1 VTARVLVIDNYD
13 SFVYNLVQYLGE
25 LGAEPIVHRHDAIT
39 TDEAAALEP
48 DAVLVSPGPG
58 RPEDAGVSTSIIR
71 WAAGRIPVLG
81 VCLGHQCIG
90 AAWGGN
96 VIRAPEVMHGKT
108 SRIHHEGAGVFAGL
122 PSPFEATRYHSLLV
136 ERSSLPEE
144 FEVTAS
150 TEDGLVMGLR
160 HRDLDVEGVQCVIH
174 FDPPENGKAY
184 KHRSGRTARAGST
197 GTVVSLVQGSQNKK
211 YRRIQNEAGIRC
223 KFTEPDVE
231 MLEEREFIPAP
242 AGKPERREKSRSP
255 RYNRKRA
262 RRYRKSAQYRS
273 SNHGSGHSKGRRKS
287 KRNGRSRGKLKKA
300 DSRA

>member
-1 VTARVLVIDNYD
+1 MATRIGASCRDGRSHRNRARRRSPIPLRYGPVTARVLVIDNYD

-136 ERSSLPEE
+136 ERSSLPGE

-150 TEDGLVMGLR
+150 TDDGLNMGLR
-160 HRDLDVEGVQCVIH
+160 HRDLDVEGVQFH
-174 FDPPENGKAY
+174 PE
-184 KHRSGRTARAGST
+184 SILTA
-197 GTVVSLVQGSQNKK
+197 
-211 YRRIQNEAGIRC
+211 
-223 KFTEPDVE
+223 
-231 MLEEREFIPAP
+231 
-242 AGKPERREKSRSP
+242 
-255 RYNRKRA
+255 
-262 RRYRKSAQYRS
+262 
-273 SNHGSGHSKGRRKS
+273 SGHDLLANFLTRVP
-287 KRNGRSRGKLKKA
+287 
-300 DSRA
+300 